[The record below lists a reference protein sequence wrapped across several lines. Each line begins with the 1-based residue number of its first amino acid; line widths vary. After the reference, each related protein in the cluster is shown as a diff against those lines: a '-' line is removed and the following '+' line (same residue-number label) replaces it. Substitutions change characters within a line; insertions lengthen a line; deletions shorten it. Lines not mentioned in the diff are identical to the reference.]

1 MSTIAVNFQ
10 AQGVSRVME
19 AFASIEKRAVQFQ
32 TKAIRAQQLLTS
44 AVQREAGKQEKAIAT
59 SADREARAFEK
70 ESARMRKLAE
80 KSASARTKAADAASK
95 AAEQA
100 FQRETKAFE
109 RESER
114 MGRIARRAADK
125 RIREADRVAKEAARA
140 AKEEAQARKQFGG
153 AVSGKIMGAAGGVM
167 RTAGAIA
174 GGALALGGGF
184 TALDSVQT
192 MISNRGKAADIAIA
206 SGGELNKRDVL
217 SRASSTATAYGTSTE
232 NALAATDRI
241 YAKAGNAGLALDL
254 MPKVMAL
261 ATATGGDAGE
271 IGEVGGQI
279 YNADKTLS
287 ADQVDAV
294 MRGWAGQGRA
304 GSVDMRELAQYGSRI
319 AAGAAI
325 FGGDKAANMVKL
337 GGLTQI
343 ATAGGAS
350 SAAEATES
358 IAHLGVDVY
367 KNKADFAARGI
378 NAFDKNGKV
387 VDPEQLIRESVL
399 KTKGNR
405 GELQKLFGLQSIKAV
420 AGAGNIF
427 SDAYIKAKDGG
438 ASEKDAM
445 AAGTKAMNDAFDTFK
460 KAALTDEQVKADA
473 AARLQETDKKIEAAM
488 NDLKDKVATE
498 LLPAIEKFIPK
509 LTEAIPKIADF
520 AAEVAKVAEW
530 FAENPF
536 KGIVAMIT
544 LALAKDF
551 AAAKIGNL
559 IAGMAGSI
567 KGGTR
572 WGSGASGPPVLGS
585 MTNGGMSKMATAGAA
600 LGILGAA
607 VGVGAAGISAID
619 ATEAANEA
627 ARSSLQRRDLSAANT
642 AAEAMA
648 GTKGDP
654 KNKKEAEARRDALV
668 KAKAEM
674 ARALASEKESMGDQG
689 AFEKTFGFVTNL
701 FGSDAQKTR
710 EAAQAASIK
719 QNEERLK
726 QLSDALEKAARAVDG
741 FATVA
746 SNADQK
752 NPKNRSP
759 MSSPDRH

>member
-10 AQGVSRVME
+10 AQGVARVME

-44 AVQREAGKQEKAIAT
+44 AVQRESGKQEKAVAT

-80 KSASARTKAADAASK
+80 KSASARTKAADAVAK

-114 MGRIARRAADK
+114 MGRIAKRAADK
-125 RIREADRVAKEAARA
+125 RIAEAARA

-287 ADQVDAV
+287 ADQVDTV

-325 FGGDKAANMVKL
+325 FGGDKASNMVKL
-337 GGLTQI
+337 GGITQL

-358 IAHLGVDVY
+358 IAHLGADVY
-367 KNKADFAARGI
+367 KHKQAFANAGI
-378 NAFDKNGKV
+378 QAFDKDGKV
-387 VDPEQLIRESVL
+387 VDPEELIKRSVL
-399 KTKGNR
+399 ATKGNR
-405 GELQKLFGLQSIKAV
+405 GKLQELFGLQSIKAV
-420 AGAGNIF
+420 AGAGNTF
-427 SDAYIKAKDGG
+427 QDAYIKAKDGG
-438 ASEKDAM
+438 AKEKDAIS
-445 AAGTKAMNDAFDTFK
+445 AGTKAMNDAFDTFK

-572 WGSGASGPPVLGS
+572 WGSGASGPPVLGG

-627 ARSSLQRRDLSAANT
+627 ARSSLQRRDLSAANA

-648 GTKGDP
+648 GNRGTP
-654 KNKKEAEARRDALV
+654 KNKKEAEARRDALE
-668 KAKAEM
+668 KAKKEM
-674 ARALASEKESMGDQG
+674 AQALASEKETMGDKG
-689 AFEKTFGFVTNL
+689 IFENVFGVLASPF
-701 FGSDAQKTR
+701 SDAGKDR